1 MKKLLKDHILE
12 LQALGLDNET
22 IAIQADTSPGYV
34 QFVLNSVKKK
44 QIYEETKKRDEE
56 ASEDY
61 LLSAPVQKLENYVL
75 LTNNPDVKAAE
86 KAMLENKNT
95 DLDPTEKTLLHSWI
109 IDKDA
114 VHKTDKKCTT
124 CGVLRSLDENKID
137 VFFVDEEWVKE
148 KPYCIEK
155 PKRNGNRSL

>member
-22 IAIQADTSPGYV
+22 IAIQVNTSPGYV
-34 QFVLNSVKKK
+34 QYVINEVKKK
-44 QIYEETKKRDEE
+44 QLYEETKKRDGE
-56 ASEDY
+56 AAEDY
-61 LLSAPVQKLENYVL
+61 LSVPSVAKIEKYVL

-86 KAMLENKNT
+86 KAMLENKDT

-109 IDKDA
+109 IDKGA

-124 CGVLRSLDENKID
+124 CGVLRSLDENKVD
-137 VFFVDEEWVKE
+137 VYFVDEEWIKE
-148 KPYCIEK
+148 KPSCIEK
-155 PKRNGNRSL
+155 KPKN